1 MFPQHHSQVRHLKQN
16 ILQGQSLFVIYVCF
30 TFKKLEPLF
39 WRDKQLVKNN
49 FDWGEYLQVQYMWM
63 IVENGM
69 LNSAEQISNIIYR
82 NQNINLWSIFYIAKQ
97 SFFNLELQHIYYI
110 YYIYSVTDPGS
121 IFRIRTLSILLN
133 KQHLGNKNGYKNM
146 YSWKGR
152 KACFLFLKIL

>member
-82 NQNINLWSIFYIAKQ
+82 NHNINLWSIFYIAKQ
-97 SFFNLELQHIYYI
+97 SFFNLELQHIYVLYI
-110 YYIYSVTDPGS
+110 QCYGSRINFPDPDPKHF
-121 IFRIRTLSILLN
+121 IE
-133 KQHLGNKNGYKNM
+133 
-146 YSWKGR
+146 
-152 KACFLFLKIL
+152 